1 MISRPPGGRTFPP
14 VTFRVRCRGSPGRRR
29 VTALAARFDEC
40 GPEKNSTLTRNDIVV
55 GLRDLHRAT
64 GDETITR
71 RAAAPVET
79 EDDLKYRR
87 EYEKSWR
94 Q

>member
-1 MISRPPGGRTFPP
+1 M
-14 VTFRVRCRGSPGRRR
+14 
-29 VTALAARFDEC
+29 TALAARFDEC